1 MLWPHDMLC
10 PHDGCQR
17 ELAQELHDAW
27 VEDAGAEYDSTF
39 TIHCPGCGRPVEAT
53 ADVTVSFDVNV
64 PEDYDDG
71 NGNGDDSDD
80 EGGA

>member
-1 MLWPHDMLC
+1 MLC

-17 ELAQELHDAW
+17 ELAQLVSDEW
-27 VEDAGAEYDSTF
+27 TETSGCSYDEEF
-39 TIHCPGCGRPVEAT
+39 TITCPGCDRPVT
-53 ADVTVSFDVNV
+53 VTPDVTVSFDVNV

-71 NGNGDDSDD
+71 NGQGDGDGSAD